1 MNLSIRHLRA
11 FAALVALRSF
21 TRAAEQCHL
30 SQPAFSALI
39 QNLEEQAGVRL
50 FNRSTR
56 SVELT
61 AEGLLFESVA
71 TRLLNDM
78 AHAFDELND
87 HANRRRGRVTI
98 AALPTVAGGALPPVL
113 ALFRE
118 RHPGIEVVLK
128 DVTADTCLELVRN
141 NQADLAL
148 SAPISPGRDLVSE
161 PLLSDKFHLVCRE
174 DHPLATRRELTARDV
189 LELPLIKFARTSSI
203 RQHLDAAFYPS
214 PPPTELEVYNLVT
227 AAGLIASGIGAT
239 LVPTLAL
246 FQFQVPGLVAVPI
259 RLPIDDRRIC
269 LIRRRNDAGSSAV
282 VAFIE
287 LLRERWSALF
297 PMPRAPRRRT
307 TKPPLAK
314 SAKRRTA
321 DARAIQLKNR

>member
-11 FAALVALRSF
+11 FTTLAAVRSF

-39 QNLEEQAGVRL
+39 QNIEDHAGVRL

-56 SVELT
+56 NVELT
-61 AEGLLFESVA
+61 AEGALFETVA
-71 TRLLNDM
+71 VRLLNDM
-78 AHAFDELND
+78 THAFDELND

-98 AALPTVAGGALPPVL
+98 AALPTVAAGALPPVL
-113 ALFRE
+113 TDFRA
-118 RHPGIEVVLK
+118 RHPGIEIVLK
-128 DVTADTCLELVRN
+128 DVTADTCLEILRN

-161 PLLSDKFHLVCRE
+161 PLLSDRFYFVCRN
-174 DHPLATRRELTARDV
+174 DHPLAKRKELVARDV
-189 LELPLIKFARTSSI
+189 LDQPIIKFARTSSI

-214 PPPTELEVYNLVT
+214 GPPTEFEVNHLVT

-246 FQFQVPGLVAVPI
+246 FQFQMPGLVAVPI
-259 RLPIDDRRIC
+259 RLPVSDRQMC
-269 LIRRRNDAGSSAV
+269 LIRRRNDAGSAAV
-282 VAFIE
+282 TAFVE
-287 LLRERWSALF
+287 VLREHWSELA
-297 PMPRAPRRRT
+297 RTRNPRRRA
-307 TKPPLAK
+307 PVAR
-314 SAKRRTA
+314 KRA
-321 DARAIQLKNR
+321 ARSI